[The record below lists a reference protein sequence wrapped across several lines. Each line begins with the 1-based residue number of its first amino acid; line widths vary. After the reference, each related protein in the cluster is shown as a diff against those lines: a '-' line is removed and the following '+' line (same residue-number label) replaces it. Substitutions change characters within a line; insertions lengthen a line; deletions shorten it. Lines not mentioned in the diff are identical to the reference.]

1 MPQKVYNNV
10 EGHRVIDNERVA
22 EDVTSI
28 ALPTIEHPTVTISAA
43 GMAMD
48 VDMPNTVTYTHL
60 TLPTILLV

>member
-28 ALPTIEHPTVTISAA
+28 CLLYTSDAA
-43 GMAMD
+43 D
-48 VDMPNTVTYTHL
+48 D
-60 TLPTILLV
+60 